1 MQSNTLKNR
10 EMQINLVMEQQR
22 NAAWSAEK
30 KEKEQKN
37 IQRDNMLK
45 QNEMQLNIKKDKEK
59 AEKEKDSALVK
70 TVSH

>member
-10 EMQINLVMEQQR
+10 EIQINLVIEQQR
-22 NAAWSAEK
+22 SAAWSAEK
-30 KEKEQKN
+30 KEKELKN

-59 AEKEKDSALVK
+59 AEKEKDSVLVK
-70 TVSH
+70 TVSN

>member
-1 MQSNTLKNR
+1 
-10 EMQINLVMEQQR
+10 MQINLVMEQQR
-22 NAAWSAEK
+22 SAAWSAEK
-30 KEKEQKN
+30 KEKKLKN

-59 AEKEKDSALVK
+59 AEKEKDGALVK